1 MWQDPEA
8 KMQIS
13 TQCFISV
20 LIYKDYQYLQMKDQ
34 QDTKKDF
41 TEPLY
46 NFFPLLGLH
55 LVHYFAYV
63 C

>member
-1 MWQDPEA
+1 
-8 KMQIS
+8 MQIS

-55 LVHYFAYV
+55 LVHCFAYV